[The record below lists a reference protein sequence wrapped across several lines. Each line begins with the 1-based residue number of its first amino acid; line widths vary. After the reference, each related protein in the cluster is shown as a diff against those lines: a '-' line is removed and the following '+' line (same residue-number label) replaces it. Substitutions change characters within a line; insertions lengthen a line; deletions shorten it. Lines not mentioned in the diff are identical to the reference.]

1 MYVVEGHKNNV
12 QSSESFANMT
22 AINARGVQYSANR
35 ELSAGER
42 MHSRGELYSS
52 AVDVVIGI
60 IAIEMRA
67 EDAMK
72 N

>member
-1 MYVVEGHKNNV
+1 MRVRNNIV
-12 QSSESFANMT
+12 LIETS
-22 AINARGVQYSANR
+22 
-35 ELSAGER
+35 GER
-42 MHSRGELYSS
+42 MHSRGKLYSS
-52 AVDVVIGI
+52 GVNAVIGI